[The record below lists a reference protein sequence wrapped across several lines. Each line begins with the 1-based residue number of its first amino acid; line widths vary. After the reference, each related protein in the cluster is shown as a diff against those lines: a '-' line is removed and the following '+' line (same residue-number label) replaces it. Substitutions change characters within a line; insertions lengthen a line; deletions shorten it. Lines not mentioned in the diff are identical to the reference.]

1 MLLLL
6 QTSSY
11 FCNQFLYLFETTR
24 FYLPYFSRNYE
35 LFKLLVMK
43 TYSKLQGSQTE
54 CYDGVAWTE
63 FYTYSK
69 LQGSQTGGA
78 YLINKF
84 KFRILT
90 ILWCSIS
97 IYSFKLPPLLS
108 SKFAF
113 KKCPLCLNILRI
125 AR

>member
-63 FYTYSK
+63 FYTDSN

-78 YLINKF
+78 YLINKLLF
-84 KFRILT
+84 YT
-90 ILWCSIS
+90 
-97 IYSFKLPPLLS
+97 YSKLQGS
-108 SKFAF
+108 QTY
-113 KKCPLCLNILRI
+113 
-125 AR
+125 